1 MRTDRPMVRI
11 TLSAKDG
18 RTLAEVYREGEVLE
32 RRQNGRSI
40 ELTARVPAAMVGR
53 WRRKPS
59 VHVTSAD
66 AV

>member
-1 MRTDRPMVRI
+1 
-11 TLSAKDG
+11 
-18 RTLAEVYREGEVLE
+18 VYREGEVLE
-32 RRQNGRSI
+32 RRQNGGSI

-53 WRRKPS
+53 WRRKPG